1 MAPLKTKGDMA
12 ELIVAADL
20 VRRGYRIAFPYGED
34 CDFDLLF
41 WRPPSLDLERV
52 QVKHTTSNGR
62 VALVQARSY
71 SLTAGRVRAVK
82 RYTKRT
88 IDWLVAY
95 DATTDR
101 IFWIRAEELGEGM
114 DVISIRIEP
123 PRNNQRL
130 GIRMADD
137 YSAPTIRSEG
147 P

>member
-20 VRRGYRIAFPYGED
+20 VKRGHRVAFPFGED

-41 WRPPSLDLERV
+41 WRPPSLAFERV
-52 QVKHTTSNGR
+52 QVKHTTSNGE
-62 VALVQARSY
+62 VVVLQARSY
-71 SLTAGRVRAVK
+71 SLTGGRIKAIK

-101 IFWIRAEELGEGM
+101 IFWLPAEELGSGM
-114 DVISIRIEP
+114 DTVSLRLVP
-123 PRNNQRL
+123 ARNNQRV

-137 YSAPTIRSEG
+137 YSMPTIDIEG